1 MTATAAPPTFDLR
14 TFIREE
20 VEETADGNAHDVT
33 AAVIARLS
41 EDDLRYA
48 LAIALP
54 PYVADVIR
62 ADRQH
67 ILSAK
72 PGPSKWD
79 VLHND
84 ASERDVFR
92 VIVYPGGTAKRL
104 GLCSRAEVLELVAD
118 YQRRAAETT
127 AQAEGYSRLVAR
139 MKSSRAK
146 TVADLSADAV
156 LEALNG

>member
-20 VEETADGNAHDVT
+20 VKETADGNAHDVT

-41 EDDLRYA
+41 ADDLRYA

-54 PYVADVIR
+54 PYVADMIR
-62 ADRQH
+62 LERH
-67 ILSAK
+67 RVLSAK

-79 VLHND
+79 VLHNEV
-84 ASERDVFR
+84 SESDVFR

-118 YQRRAAETT
+118 YQRRAAENT